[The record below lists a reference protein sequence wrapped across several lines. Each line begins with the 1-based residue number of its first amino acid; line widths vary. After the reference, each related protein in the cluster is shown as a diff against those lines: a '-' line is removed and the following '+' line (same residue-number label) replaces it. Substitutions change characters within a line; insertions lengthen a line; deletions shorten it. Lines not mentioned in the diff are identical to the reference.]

1 MVNLSEFT
9 KNLQSDRDTQITVVL
24 IIFFMIAFPAYFNYA
39 SNNVSSSGALGSIG
53 NYHVTGEYTFI
64 ELDSATEGIADGETL
79 TINLHSDNVQSQI
92 ADKNIVAVIVNMTY
106 DEDEEATANS
116 PGACVGPLGGS
127 DAPDTISATV
137 SRGNN
142 TASGSGQNPGGHFIT
157 AEWHDSSIID
167 TVVTGLSESEIMDML
182 EGGETGIGDYVVEI
196 SVTAE
201 TGNAPGPLCNRD
213 DGGEEVEYTV
223 NLVLL
228 DYAITPEIE
237 LEV

>member
-79 TINLHSDNVQSQI
+79 TINLHSDAVQSQI
-92 ADKNIVAVIVNMTY
+92 ADKNVVAVIVNMTY

>member
-9 KNLQSDRDTQITVVL
+9 ENLKSDRDTQITVVL

-39 SNNVSSSGALGSIG
+39 SNNVSSSGALGSVG
-53 NYHVTGEYTFI
+53 NYNVTGEYTLI

-79 TINLHSDNVQSQI
+79 TINLHSDAVKSQI
-92 ADKNIVAVIVNMTY
+92 ADKNVVAVIVNMSY
-106 DEDEEATANS
+106 DEDETAS
-116 PGACVGPLGGS
+116 GPSCIGPADGN

-142 TASGSGQNPGGHFIT
+142 TASGSGQNPGGHAIT
-157 AEWHDSSIID
+157 AEWYDSSILES
-167 TVVTGLSESEIMDML
+167 VVTGLSESEIMDML

-196 SVTAE
+196 SVAAE
-201 TGNAPGPLCNRD
+201 AGNAPGPLCNRD
-213 DGGEEVEYTV
+213 DGGEEVTYTV
-223 NLVLL
+223 SLVIL
-228 DYAITPEIE
+228 DYAITPDVE

>member
-9 KNLQSDRDTQITVVL
+9 KNLQSDRDTQITVAL
-24 IIFFMIAFPAYFNYA
+24 IIFFIIVFPAYFSYA

-53 NYHVTGEYTFI
+53 NYNVTGEYTLI

-79 TINLHSDNVQSQI
+79 TINLHSDAVQSQI
-92 ADKNIVAVIVNMTY
+92 ADKNVVAVIVNMTY

>member
-39 SNNVSSSGALGSIG
+39 SNNVSSSGALGSVG
-53 NYHVTGEYTFI
+53 NYNVTGEYTLI

-106 DEDEEATANS
+106 DEDETS
-116 PGACVGPLGGS
+116 PGPACAGPQGGS

-142 TASGSGQNPGGHFIT
+142 TASGSGQNPGGHAIT
-157 AEWHDSSIID
+157 AEWYDSSIVD
-167 TVVTGLSESEIMDML
+167 TVVAGLSESEIMDML

-196 SVTAE
+196 SVAAE
-201 TGNAPGPLCNRD
+201 TGNALNPLCNRN
-213 DGGEEVEYTV
+213 DGGEEVTYTV
-223 NLVLL
+223 SLVIL
-228 DYAITPEIE
+228 DYAITPDVE

>member
-53 NYHVTGEYTFI
+53 NYNVTGEYTFI

-79 TINLHSDNVQSQI
+79 TINLHSDAVQSQI
-92 ADKNIVAVIVNMTY
+92 ADKNIVAVIVNMSY
-106 DEDEEATANS
+106 DEDESTNGG
-116 PGACVGPLGGS
+116 PGCVGPLGGS

-142 TASGSGQNPGGHFIT
+142 TASGSGQNPGGHAIT

-167 TVVTGLSESEIMDML
+167 TVVTGLSESEIMAML
-182 EGGETGIGDYVVEI
+182 EGGDTGIGDYVVEI

>member
-1 MVNLSEFT
+1 
-9 KNLQSDRDTQITVVL
+9 
-24 IIFFMIAFPAYFNYA
+24 MIAFPAYFNYA
-39 SNNVSSSGALGSIG
+39 SNSVSSGGALGSVG

-64 ELDSATEGIADGETL
+64 ELDSAEEGIADGETL
-79 TINLHSDNVQSQI
+79 TINLHSDAVQSQI
-92 ADKNIVAVIVNMTY
+92 ADKNVVAVIVNMTY
-106 DEDEEATANS
+106 DEDETS
-116 PGACVGPLGGS
+116 SGPPLTCLGPLGGQ

-142 TASGSGQNPGGHFIT
+142 TASGSGQNPGGHAIT

-182 EGGETGIGDYVVEI
+182 EGGDTGIGDYIVEI

-201 TGNAPGPLCNRD
+201 AGNAPSPACSRD
-213 DGGEEVEYTV
+213 DGGEVVNYTV

-228 DYAITPEIE
+228 DYAITPDVE

>member
-9 KNLQSDRDTQITVVL
+9 ENLKSDRDTQITVVL

-53 NYHVTGEYTFI
+53 DYHVTGEYTLI

-79 TINLHSDNVQSQI
+79 TINLHSDAVKSQI
-92 ADKNIVAVIVNMTY
+92 ADKNVVAVIVNMSY
-106 DEDEEATANS
+106 DEDETAS
-116 PGACVGPLGGS
+116 GPSCIGPADGN

-142 TASGSGQNPGGHFIT
+142 TASGSGQNPGGHAIT
-157 AEWHDSSIID
+157 AEWYDSSILES
-167 TVVTGLSESEIMDML
+167 VVTGLSESEIMDML
-182 EGGETGIGDYVVEI
+182 EGGETGIGDYVIDI
-196 SVTAE
+196 SVVAE
-201 TGNAPGPLCNRD
+201 SGGGPGCPHN

-223 NLVLL
+223 SLVIL
-228 DYAITPEIE
+228 DYAITPDVE

>member
-53 NYHVTGEYTFI
+53 NYNVTGEYTFI

-92 ADKNIVAVIVNMTY
+92 ADKNIVAVIVNMSY
-106 DEDEEATANS
+106 DEDESTNGG
-116 PGACVGPLGGS
+116 PGCVGPLGGS

-142 TASGSGQNPGGHFIT
+142 TASGSGQNPGGHAIT

-182 EGGETGIGDYVVEI
+182 EGGDTGIGDYVVEI
-196 SVTAE
+196 SVAAE
-201 TGNAPGPLCNRD
+201 AGNTLSPTCSRD

>member
-9 KNLQSDRDTQITVVL
+9 EKLTSDRDTQITVVL

-53 NYHVTGEYTFI
+53 NYNVTGEYTLI

-106 DEDEEATANS
+106 DEDEEAT
-116 PGACVGPLGGS
+116 GPAISCFGPAAGQ

-142 TASGSGQNPGGHFIT
+142 TASGSGQNPGGHAVI
-157 AEWHDSSIID
+157 AEWYDSSIVD

-182 EGGETGIGDYVVEI
+182 EGGETGIGDYIVEI
-196 SVTAE
+196 SVAAE
-201 TGNAPGPLCNRD
+201 AGNAPGPTCSRD

-223 NLVLL
+223 SLVLL

>member
-9 KNLQSDRDTQITVVL
+9 KNLQSDRDTQITVAL
-24 IIFFMIAFPAYFNYA
+24 IIFFIIVFPAYFSYA

-53 NYHVTGEYTFI
+53 NYHVTGEYTLI

-79 TINLHSDNVQSQI
+79 TLNLHSDNVQSQI
-92 ADKNIVAVIVNMTY
+92 ADKNIVAVIVNMSY
-106 DEDEEATANS
+106 DEDETS
-116 PGACVGPLGGS
+116 PGPACVGPAGGN

-142 TASGSGQNPGGHFIT
+142 TASGSGQNPGSHAIT
-157 AEWHDSSIID
+157 AEWYNSSIMES
-167 TVVTGLSESEIMDML
+167 VVTGFSESEIMDML
-182 EGGETGIGDYVVEI
+182 EGGETGIGDYIVEI

-201 TGNAPGPLCNRD
+201 TGNAPNPLCNRN
-213 DGGEEVEYTV
+213 DGGEEVTYIV
-223 NLVLL
+223 SLVLL
-228 DYAITPEIE
+228 DYAITPEVE

>member
-53 NYHVTGEYTFI
+53 NYNVTGEYTFI

-79 TINLHSDNVQSQI
+79 TINLHSDAVQSQI
-92 ADKNIVAVIVNMTY
+92 ADKNIVAVIVNMSY
-106 DEDEEATANS
+106 DEDESTNGG
-116 PGACVGPLGGS
+116 PGCVGPLGGS

-142 TASGSGQNPGGHFIT
+142 TASGSGQNPGGHAIT

-182 EGGETGIGDYVVEI
+182 EGGDTGIGDYVVEI

>member
-53 NYHVTGEYTFI
+53 NYNVTGEYTFI

-79 TINLHSDNVQSQI
+79 TINLHSDAVQSQI
-92 ADKNIVAVIVNMTY
+92 ADKNIVAVIVNMSY
-106 DEDEEATANS
+106 DEDESTNGG
-116 PGACVGPLGGS
+116 PGCVGPLGGS

-142 TASGSGQNPGGHFIT
+142 TASGSGQNPGGHAIT
-157 AEWHDSSIID
+157 AEWHDSSIVD
-167 TVVTGLSESEIMDML
+167 TVVAGLSESEIMDML
-182 EGGETGIGDYVVEI
+182 EGGDTGIGDYVVEI
-196 SVTAE
+196 SVAAE
-201 TGNAPGPLCNRD
+201 AGNTLSPTCSRD

>member
-39 SNNVSSSGALGSIG
+39 SNNVSSSGALGSVG
-53 NYHVTGEYTFI
+53 NYNVTGEYTLI

-106 DEDEEATANS
+106 DEDETS
-116 PGACVGPLGGS
+116 PGPACAGPQGGS

-142 TASGSGQNPGGHFIT
+142 TASGSGQNPGGHAIT
-157 AEWHDSSIID
+157 AEWYDSSIVD
-167 TVVTGLSESEIMDML
+167 TVVAGLSESEIMDML

-196 SVTAE
+196 SVAAE
-201 TGNAPGPLCNRD
+201 TGNALNPLCNRN
-213 DGGEEVEYTV
+213 DGGEEVTYTV
-223 NLVLL
+223 SLVLL
-228 DYAITPEIE
+228 DYAITPDVE